1 MVTRCYD
8 IITVGGGL
16 ASATVA
22 KAMAEQGAQVL
33 VLERE
38 TDFKDR
44 VRGEAL
50 APWGV
55 AEARAL
61 GLYDLLADGCGHAL
75 RFWTQYRHAVPISQ
89 RDIAT
94 TTPHQAPWL
103 TFYHPTMQE
112 VVLGAAAH
120 AGAEV
125 WRGARVHHVQPGAPP
140 TVHVDHAGRVQTLQA
155 RCVVAG
161 DGRHSRVRNWA
172 GFAVHHDP
180 PLVLIAGVLLDGLS
194 MAQETAHLTRNV
206 DIGSACFLFP
216 QRHNRVRVYVA
227 YQQEAYARFHG
238 AADLPAVVAACVQGG
253 LPAAAFANA
262 QAIGPL
268 ATFDAA
274 DTWVPHPYHAGVALL
289 GDAAAATD
297 PTRGQGLALALH
309 DARLL
314 RDQLC
319 AHDDWEAAGHAY
331 AQAHDHDYQVIHTVI
346 QWYTALYMERG
357 PEAEARRMRALP
369 LQAQDRSRV
378 PDVFHS
384 GPEIRLDE
392 SMRKR
397 FFGEE

>member
-1 MVTRCYD
+1 MMTSRYD

-16 ASATVA
+16 AGATVA
-22 KAMAEQGAQVL
+22 KVMAEQGARVL
-33 VLERE
+33 VVERE

-55 AEARAL
+55 AEAQAL
-61 GLYDLLADGCGHAL
+61 GLYDFLADGCGHEL
-75 RFWTQYRHAVPISQ
+75 RFWTQYRQGMPISR
-89 RDIAT
+89 RDIVAT
-94 TTPHQAPWL
+94 PPHQVPWL
-103 TFYHPTMQE
+103 TFYHPIMQE
-112 VVLGAAAH
+112 VVLDAATQ
-120 AGAEV
+120 AGATV
-125 WRGARVHHVQPGAPP
+125 WRGARICHVQPGVPP
-140 TVHVDHAGRVQTLQA
+140 MVQVACEGRVQALQA
-155 RCVVAG
+155 RLVVAG
-161 DGRHSRVRNWA
+161 DGRHSLVRHWA
-172 GFAVHHDP
+172 EFAVHHDP
-180 PLVLIAGVLLDGLS
+180 PLVVIAGVLLEGLS
-194 MAQETAHLTRNV
+194 VAQETAHLARNV
-206 DIGSACFLFP
+206 DLGSACFLFP
-216 QRHNRVRVYVA
+216 QRHNRVRAYVA
-227 YQQEAYARFHG
+227 YQQEAYPRFQG
-238 AADLPAVVAACVQGG
+238 TADLPAVIAACGQGG
-253 LPAAAFANA
+253 LPAAAFAA
-262 QAIGPL
+262 AKAIGPL

-274 DTWVPHPYHAGVALL
+274 DTWVPHPYRAGVALI

-331 AQAHDHDYQVIHTVI
+331 AQAHDHAYQVIHTVI

-357 PEAEARRMRALP
+357 PEAEARRIQALP

-392 SMRKR
+392 TMRRR

>member
-1 MVTRCYD
+1 MVTCYYD
-8 IITVGGGL
+8 IIAVGGGL
-16 ASATVA
+16 AGATVA
-22 KAMAEQGAQVL
+22 KAMAEQGAHVL
-33 VLERE
+33 VVERE
-38 TDFKDR
+38 TNFKDR

-55 AEARAL
+55 VEARAL
-61 GLYDLLADGCGHAL
+61 GLYDLLADVCGHEL
-75 RFWTQYRHAVPISQ
+75 RFWTQYRHAMPISR
-89 RDIAT
+89 RDIVT

-112 VVLGAAAH
+112 VVLGAATA

-125 WRGARVHHVQPGAPP
+125 WRGARVRHVQPGAPP
-140 TVHVDHAGRVQTLQA
+140 TVQIEHEGRIQAMQA
-155 RCVVAG
+155 RFVVVG
-161 DGRHSRVRNWA
+161 DGRHSLVRHWA

-180 PLVLIAGVLLDGLS
+180 PLVLIAGVLLEGLS
-194 MAQETAHLTRNV
+194 VAQETAHLARNV

-216 QRHNRVRVYVA
+216 QRHHRVRAYVA

-253 LPAAAFANA
+253 LPEAMFADA
-262 QAIGPL
+262 KTVGPL

-274 DTWVPHPYHAGVALL
+274 DTWVPHPYHAGVALI

-297 PTRGQGLALALH
+297 PTRGQGLALALR

-319 AHDDWEAAGHAY
+319 AYDDWEAAGHAY

-357 PEAEARRMRALP
+357 PEADARRVRALS

-378 PDVFHS
+378 LDVFHS

-392 SMRKR
+392 LVCRR